1 MSYQQ
6 RDEIKTQVTLRY
18 SDMDVNGHLN
28 NAIYATLF
36 EAGRVAYLEKYLRDL
51 MPDHAGYVIVRL
63 AIDFLAEAHYPGI
76 AEISTRMEKIGGSSM
91 TYQQEITLEGKLVA
105 KAESI
110 CAMFDLN
117 RRKAMRCPDNIR
129 ERLRA
134 LGAKA

>member
-1 MSYQQ
+1 MSNQQ
-6 RDEIKTQVTLRY
+6 LDDVKTEVSLRY

-28 NAIYATLF
+28 NAVYATLF
-36 EAGRVAYLEKYLRDL
+36 EAGRIVYLEKHLRDL

-63 AIDFLAEAHYPGI
+63 AIDFIAEVHYPGI
-76 AEISTRMEKIGGSSM
+76 AEITTRMERIGGSSM
-91 TYQQEITLEGKLVA
+91 TYQQEIFVAGKLVA

-117 RRKAMRCPDNIR
+117 RRKAMRCPEAMR

-134 LGAKA
+134 LGVNA